1 MKLLRYIVLSVLAV
15 SLCGCEYYFPL
26 EGLDDGSK
34 LYVQCIAG
42 NSERTYINVQKAMGV
57 NTTGGDILPDV
68 ESISLKVNG
77 RECSIERLV
86 IPDPPTPGYYDPE
99 LGYVSD
105 MGQDYPSEY
114 YTLRRYNLWYT
125 DSPIKDGD
133 DLSLEVKARGL
144 EGVSAHTTVPQK
156 VVIQNV
162 EAAPRCTTIT
172 DFDASYTMSFMR
184 FDLTLAD
191 ASEDDFYGV
200 RVMLHSDILYSYD
213 NGTSESYTY
222 DGNGSMI
229 NWSNDSGM
237 MGDIQEYQG
246 PWTPAYYNN
255 YFIDSYR
262 GSGIQLIPGSSLK
275 NGHLEFDC
283 SVEFSSAESSETY
296 DYSEE
301 TGELIPSGNV
311 DISINSQYKILVYR
325 VSPEFFRFNKAQY
338 LLDSNYLA
346 QVGLSPSTFSYTNV
360 NGGFGVLGA
369 LTATSTPWYPTP
381 AEPE

>member
-1 MKLLRYIVLSVLAV
+1 MKLLRYIILSVLAV

-42 NSERTYINVQKAMGV
+42 NSDRTYINVQKAMGV

-77 RECSIERLV
+77 RECSIERL
-86 IPDPPTPGYYDPE
+86 ILPDLPDNGYYDPE
-99 LGYVSD
+99 FGHIYEESE
-105 MGQDYPSEY
+105 DYDPDY

-125 DSPIKDGD
+125 DTPINAGD

-144 EGVSAHTTVPQK
+144 EDVSAHTTVPQK
-156 VVIQNV
+156 VIIQNV
-162 EAAPRCTTIT
+162 TAAPRCTTIT
-172 DFDASYTMSFMR
+172 GFDVSYTRTFMSF
-184 FDLTLAD
+184 DVTLANT
-191 ASEDDFYGV
+191 SPDDYYGV
-200 RVMLHSDILYSYD
+200 KVMLHSDVLYSFD
-213 NGTSESYTY
+213 NGSSESYTF
-222 DGNGSMI
+222 DGNGSI
-229 NWSNDSGM
+229 LNWSDDSGL

-246 PWTPAYYNN
+246 LWTPAYYNN

-262 GSGIQLIPGSSLK
+262 GSGIQLISGSNIN
-275 NGHLEFDC
+275 NGHLQFDC
-283 SVEFSSAESSETY
+283 TVEFSSEETSETY
-296 DYSEE
+296 DYDEE
-301 TGELIPSGNV
+301 TGEWGPSGHV
-311 DISINSQYKILVYR
+311 DIIKDSQYKIVVYR

-346 QVGLSPSTFSYTNV
+346 ELGLSPSTFSYTNV
-360 NGGFGVLGA
+360 NGGFGVFGA
-369 LTATSTPWYPTP
+369 LTGTSTPWYPAP

>member
-1 MKLLRYIVLSVLAV
+1 MKLLRYILLSVLAA

-42 NSERTYINVQKAMGV
+42 NSDRTYINVQKAMGV

-77 RECSIERLV
+77 RECSIERL
-86 IPDPPTPGYYDPE
+86 ILPDLPDNGYYDPE
-99 LGYVSD
+99 FGHIYEESE
-105 MGQDYPSEY
+105 DYDPDY

-125 DSPIKDGD
+125 DTPINAGD

-144 EGVSAHTTVPQK
+144 EDVSAHTTVPQK
-156 VVIQNV
+156 VIIQNV
-162 EAAPRCTTIT
+162 TAAPRCTTIT
-172 DFDASYTMSFMR
+172 GFDVSYTRTFMSF
-184 FDLTLAD
+184 DVTLANT
-191 ASEDDFYGV
+191 SPDDYYGV
-200 RVMLHSDILYSYD
+200 KVMLHSDVLYSFD
-213 NGTSESYTY
+213 NGSSESYTF
-222 DGNGSMI
+222 DGNGSI
-229 NWSNDSGM
+229 LNWSDDSGL

-246 PWTPAYYNN
+246 LWTPAYYNN

-262 GSGIQLIPGSSLK
+262 GSGIQLISGSNIN
-275 NGHLEFDC
+275 NGHLQFDC
-283 SVEFSSAESSETY
+283 TVEFSSEETSETY
-296 DYSEE
+296 DYDEE
-301 TGELIPSGNV
+301 TGEWGPSGHV
-311 DISINSQYKILVYR
+311 DIIKDSQYKIVVYR

-346 QVGLSPSTFSYTNV
+346 ELGLSPSTFSYTNV
-360 NGGFGVLGA
+360 NGGFGVFGA
-369 LTATSTPWYPTP
+369 LTGTSTPWYPAP

>member
-1 MKLLRYIVLSVLAV
+1 MKLLRYILLSVLAA

-42 NSERTYINVQKAMGV
+42 NSDRTYINVQKAMGV

-86 IPDPPTPGYYDPE
+86 LPDLPDNGYYDPE
-99 LGYVSD
+99 FGHIYEESE
-105 MGQDYPSEY
+105 DYDPDY

-125 DSPIKDGD
+125 DTPINAGD

-144 EGVSAHTTVPQK
+144 EDVSAHTTVPQK
-156 VVIQNV
+156 VIIQNV
-162 EAAPRCTTIT
+162 TAAPRCTTIT
-172 DFDASYTMSFMR
+172 GFDVSYTRTFMSF
-184 FDLTLAD
+184 DVTLANT
-191 ASEDDFYGV
+191 SPDDYYGV
-200 RVMLHSDILYSYD
+200 KVMLHSDVLYSFD
-213 NGTSESYTY
+213 NGSSESYTF
-222 DGNGSMI
+222 DGNGSI
-229 NWSNDSGM
+229 LNWSDDSGL

-246 PWTPAYYNN
+246 LWTPAYYNN

-262 GSGIQLIPGSSLK
+262 GSGIQLISGSNIN
-275 NGHLEFDC
+275 NGHLQFDC
-283 SVEFSSAESSETY
+283 TVEFSSEETSETY
-296 DYSEE
+296 DYDEE
-301 TGELIPSGNV
+301 TGEWGPSGHV
-311 DISINSQYKILVYR
+311 DIIKDSQYKIVVYR

-346 QVGLSPSTFSYTNV
+346 ELGLSPSTFSYTNV
-360 NGGFGVLGA
+360 NGGFGVFGA
-369 LTATSTPWYPTP
+369 LTGTSTPWYPAP

>member
-1 MKLLRYIVLSVLAV
+1 MKLLRNILLSVLAV

-86 IPDPPTPGYYDPE
+86 LPDLPDNGYYDPE
-99 LGYVSD
+99 FGGIYEESE
-105 MGQDYPSEY
+105 DYDPDY

-125 DSPIKDGD
+125 DSPINAGD

-144 EGVSAHTTVPQK
+144 EDVSAHTTVPQK
-156 VVIQNV
+156 VVIQNI

-172 DFDASYTMSFMR
+172 GFDVSYTRTFMSF
-184 FDLTLAD
+184 DVTLANT
-191 ASEDDFYGV
+191 SPDDYYGV
-200 RVMLHSDILYSYD
+200 KVMLHSDVLYSFD
-213 NGTSESYTY
+213 NGSTESYTF
-222 DGNGSMI
+222 DSSGSI
-229 NWSNDSGM
+229 LNWSDDSGL

-262 GSGIQLIPGSSLK
+262 GSGIQLISGSNIN
-275 NGHLEFDC
+275 NGHLQFDC
-283 SVEFSSAESSETY
+283 TVEFSSEETSETY
-296 DYSEE
+296 DYDEE
-301 TGELIPSGNV
+301 TGEWGPSGHV
-311 DISINSQYKILVYR
+311 DIIKDSQYKIVVYR

-338 LLDSNYLA
+338 LLSTNYLA
-346 QVGLSPSTFSYTNV
+346 ELGLSPSTFSYTNV

-369 LTATSTPWYPTP
+369 LTGTSTPWYPAP

>member
-1 MKLLRYIVLSVLAV
+1 MRWLKFILLSVLAV

-86 IPDPPTPGYYDPE
+86 LPDLPNNGYYDPE
-99 LGYVSD
+99 LGEIYEEPHGYD
-105 MGQDYPSEY
+105 PDY

-125 DSPIKDGD
+125 DTPIKDGD

-144 EGVSAHTTVPQK
+144 EDASAHTTVPQK

-172 DFDASYTMSFMR
+172 DFDVSYTRTYMSF
-184 FDLTLAD
+184 DITLAD
-191 ASEDDFYGV
+191 ASPDDFYGV
-200 RVMLHSDILYSYD
+200 RVMLHSDVMYSYD
-213 NGTSESYTY
+213 NGSTESYTH
-222 DGNGSMI
+222 DGSGSMI
-229 NWSNDSGM
+229 NWSGDSGM

-262 GSGIQLIPGSSLK
+262 GSGIQLISGSNLK

-283 SVEFSSAESSETY
+283 TVEFSSESTSETY
-296 DYSEE
+296 DYNQE
-301 TGELIPSGNV
+301 TGELEPSGNV
-311 DISINSQYKILVYR
+311 AISINSQYKIVVYR
-325 VSPEFFRFNKAQY
+325 VSPEFFRYNKAQY

-369 LTATSTPWYPTP
+369 LTATSTPWYPAP